1 MAEAE
6 RKYLSIGEVLVS
18 LKAEFPDVTISKI
31 RFLES
36 EGLIAPERTSSGY
49 RKFHEP
55 DVDRLRMILKLQRDE
70 YLPLKVIR
78 ERLEGG
84 GDGEGSVEVPP
95 PVLGPD
101 TPSKD
106 EDALDE
112 PAPGAQLSA
121 DELAA
126 SAGVE
131 PDVLEALTSFGILK
145 PRQVDGERHFGGDD
159 LVILRIVKAFFK
171 YGVEPRH
178 LTMYRHFADREA
190 AFFQQ
195 IVLPTLRQRN
205 PEARRAAGESLAEL
219 AHASRRLKQALLRAN
234 IREYLPS

>member
-1 MAEAE
+1 
-6 RKYLSIGEVLVS
+6 
-18 LKAEFPDVTISKI
+18 VTISKI

-78 ERLEGG
+78 ERLDGG
-84 GDGEGSVEVPP
+84 EEAETAVAAPTLARPEA
-95 PVLGPD
+95 
-101 TPSKD
+101 PSK
-106 EDALDE
+106 EEELDE
-112 PAPGAQLSA
+112 PVPSTQLSA

-126 SAGVE
+126 AAGVDH
-131 PDVLEALTSFGILK
+131 DVLEALTSFAILK
-145 PRQVDGERHFGGDD
+145 PRQVDGERRFGGDD
-159 LVILRIVKAFFK
+159 LVILKIVKAFFK

-219 AHASRRLKQALLRAN
+219 AQASRRLKQALLRAN
-234 IREYLPS
+234 IRDYLPG

>member
-1 MAEAE
+1 MAEAD
-6 RKYLSIGEVLVS
+6 RSYRSIGEVLVS
-18 LKAEFPDVTISKI
+18 LKAEFPDITISKI

-55 DVDRLRMILKLQRDE
+55 DVGRLRMILKLQRDE

-78 ERLEGG
+78 ERLDGG
-84 GDGEGSVEVPP
+84 GETEAAQVAAPTLPKPEGASE
-95 PVLGPD
+95 
-101 TPSKD
+101 
-106 EDALDE
+106 EEELDE
-112 PAPGAQLSA
+112 PVASTQLTA
-121 DELAA
+121 DELAKA
-126 SAGVE
+126 AGVDN
-131 PDVLEALTSFGILK
+131 DVLEALTSFAILR
-145 PRQVDGERHFGGDD
+145 PREVDGERRFGGDD

-190 AFFQQ
+190 TFFQQ

-219 AHASRRLKQALLRAN
+219 AQASRRLKQALLRAA
-234 IREYLPS
+234 IREYLPG

>member
-18 LKAEFPDVTISKI
+18 LKAEFPDATISKI

-36 EGLIAPERTSSGY
+36 EGLISPERTSSGY
-49 RKFHEP
+49 RKFYEQ

-78 ERLEGG
+78 ERL
-84 GDGEGSVEVPP
+84 DGVDQTQEAVAAPTLPKPEAASPE
-95 PVLGPD
+95 
-101 TPSKD
+101 
-106 EDALDE
+106 EELDE
-112 PAPGAQLSA
+112 PMPATQLTA
-121 DELAA
+121 DELSAA
-126 SAGVE
+126 AGVDNE
-131 PDVLEALTSFGILK
+131 MLEALTSFAILK
-145 PRQVDGERHFGGDD
+145 PREVDGERRFGGDD

-178 LTMYRHFADREA
+178 LTMYKHFADREA

-219 AHASRRLKQALLRAN
+219 AQASRRLKQALLRAN
-234 IREYLPS
+234 IREYLPG

>member
-1 MAEAE
+1 MAEAG

-31 RFLES
+31 RVLES
-36 EGLIAPERTSSGY
+36 EGLIEPERTSSGY
-49 RKFHEP
+49 RKFYEP

-78 ERLEGG
+78 ERLDGG
-84 GDGEGSVEVPP
+84 GEEEQAA
-95 PVLGPD
+95 PVVATLPKAQGI
-101 TPSKD
+101 SR
-106 EDALDE
+106 EEELDE
-112 PAPGAQLSA
+112 PAPGAQLTA
-121 DELAA
+121 DEIA
-126 SAGVE
+126 SAAGVDHE
-131 PDVLEALTSFGILK
+131 VLEALTSFAILK
-145 PRQVDGERHFGGDD
+145 PRQIDGERRFGGDD
-159 LVILRIVKAFFK
+159 LVILRIVKSFFK

-205 PEARRAAGESLAEL
+205 PDARRAAGESLAEL
-219 AHASRRLKQALLRAN
+219 AQASRRLKQALLRAN
-234 IREYLPS
+234 IRDYLPG

>member
-18 LKAEFPDVTISKI
+18 LKAEFPDATISKI

-36 EGLIAPERTSSGY
+36 EGLISPERTSSGY
-49 RKFHEP
+49 RKFYEQ
-55 DVDRLRMILKLQRDE
+55 DVGRLRMILKLQRDE

-78 ERLEGG
+78 ERLDGGTEMPEAVAAPTLPKPEGASP
-84 GDGEGSVEVPP
+84 EE
-95 PVLGPD
+95 
-101 TPSKD
+101 
-106 EDALDE
+106 ELDE
-112 PAPGAQLSA
+112 PVPTTQLTA

-126 SAGVE
+126 AAGVDNE
-131 PDVLEALTSFGILK
+131 MLEALTSFAILK
-145 PRQVDGERHFGGDD
+145 PREVDGERRFGGDD

-205 PEARRAAGESLAEL
+205 PDARRAAGESLAEL
-219 AHASRRLKQALLRAN
+219 AQASRRLKQALLRAN
-234 IREYLPS
+234 IREYLPG